1 MSFVPVL
8 VGLTVP
14 AARAVYADIRI
25 VPISRTP
32 DGPGLAA
39 QTWPGRWVVTVQDPE
54 PGVEVAPGD
63 TVIID
68 FIEDGPAN
76 ADVMARLLP
85 PKPRSTGL
93 LWWGG
98 FFECDLISLAVGRV
112 ERPAL
117 LPGMF
122 RVSSCRSAGWSGG
135 RGSWWAAGRRE

>member
-85 PKPRSTGL
+85 PKPALVEHAVPEREAEPLADYKSALTDRSG
-93 LWWGG
+93 
-98 FFECDLISLAVGRV
+98 
-112 ERPAL
+112 
-117 LPGMF
+117 
-122 RVSSCRSAGWSGG
+122 SGSDESV
-135 RGSWWAAGRRE
+135 R